1 VHGATGGGAGGK
13 VIEIHCVDAHD
24 SGAEVVVR
32 PGRAVVFVR
41 RTAPVWG
48 RRGRLDV
55 IITESSTLATRRAE
69 SVERGGQAGSPVE
82 YVRAL
87 DRGLAVLRAFDADHP
102 RRSLAD
108 VARAVGLAP
117 ATARRLLHTLQALDY
132 VDSDGQMW
140 WLRPRLLEL
149 GQAYLATTSVWDVV
163 RERLARLAEEVH
175 ETASAGVLDAEDVI
189 YVVRVPYR
197 RIMSM
202 NVEVGTRIPG
212 FASSMGRVM
221 LAELNEDELD
231 SILQRVEVRQIT
243 VRTVTSVVALRSL
256 LAQVRLQG
264 WCFME
269 QELEAGIQCVAA
281 PIHDATGRVIAA
293 ITVSSHTSRVSPQEV
308 QERLLPAL
316 LRAAQDIDEDLRRR
330 G

>member
-1 VHGATGGGAGGK
+1 MGIAGSSAVGVRDVHG
-13 VIEIHCVDAHD
+13 HHLQ
-24 SGAEVVVR
+24 
-32 PGRAVVFVR
+32 AVADDDR
-41 RTAPVWG
+41 QAAAP
-48 RRGRLDV
+48 
-55 IITESSTLATRRAE
+55 A
-69 SVERGGQAGSPVE
+69 E

-87 DRGLAVLRAFDADHP
+87 DRGLAVIRAFDADHP
-102 RRSLAD
+102 RRSLAE

-117 ATARRLLHTLQALDY
+117 ATARRLLHTLQSLDY
-132 VDSDGQMW
+132 VATDGQAW

-175 ETASAGVLDAEDVI
+175 ETASAGVLDGDDVI

-202 NVEVGTRIPG
+202 NVEVGTRIPA
-212 FASSMGRVM
+212 FASSMGRVL
-221 LAELNEDELD
+221 LAALD
-231 SILQRVEVRQIT
+231 DDAREAILQRVDLRPIT
-243 VRTVTSVVALRSL
+243 PRTVATVDALRGVV
-256 LAQVRLQG
+256 AQVRAQG

-281 PIHDATGRVIAA
+281 PVHDATGRVIAA
-293 ITVSSHTSRVSPQEV
+293 VTVSSHTSRLGPEEV
-308 QERLLPAL
+308 RGRLLPAL
-316 LRAAQDIDEDLRRR
+316 VRAAGDIDEDLRRR

>member
-1 VHGATGGGAGGK
+1 MGIAGSSAVGVRDVHG
-13 VIEIHCVDAHD
+13 HHLQ
-24 SGAEVVVR
+24 
-32 PGRAVVFVR
+32 AVADDDR
-41 RTAPVWG
+41 QAAAP
-48 RRGRLDV
+48 
-55 IITESSTLATRRAE
+55 A
-69 SVERGGQAGSPVE
+69 E

-87 DRGLAVLRAFDADHP
+87 DRGLAVIRAFDADHP
-102 RRSLAD
+102 RRSLAE

-132 VDSDGQMW
+132 VGTDGQTW

-175 ETASAGVLDAEDVI
+175 ETASAGVLDGDDVL

-202 NVEVGTRIPG
+202 NVEVGTRIPA
-212 FASSMGRVM
+212 FASSMGRVL
-221 LAELNEDELD
+221 LAALGDDAREA
-231 SILQRVEVRQIT
+231 ILQRVDLRPIT
-243 VRTVTSVVALRSL
+243 PRTVATVGALRDVV
-256 LAQVRLQG
+256 AQVRAQG

-281 PIHDATGRVIAA
+281 PVHDAAGRVTAA
-293 ITVSSHTSRVSPQEV
+293 VTVSSHTSRLGPDEV
-308 QERLLPAL
+308 RGRLLPAL
-316 LRAAQDIDEDLRRR
+316 LRAAGDIDEDLRRR

>member
-1 VHGATGGGAGGK
+1 MSIAGSSAVDVHDLHDRRPPAG
-13 VIEIHCVDAHD
+13 AHD
-24 SGAEVVVR
+24 DR
-32 PGRAVVFVR
+32 
-41 RTAPVWG
+41 
-48 RRGRLDV
+48 
-55 IITESSTLATRRAE
+55 
-69 SVERGGQAGSPVE
+69 QAASPIE

-87 DRGLAVLRAFDADHP
+87 DRGLAVIRAFDADHP
-102 RRSLAD
+102 RRSLAE

-117 ATARRLLHTLQALDY
+117 ATARRLLHTLQSLDY
-132 VDSDGQMW
+132 VATDGQAW

-175 ETASAGVLDAEDVI
+175 ETASAGVLDGDDVI

-202 NVEVGTRIPG
+202 NVEVGTRIPA
-212 FASSMGRVM
+212 FASSMGRVL
-221 LAELNEDELD
+221 LAALD
-231 SILQRVEVRQIT
+231 DDAREAILQRVDLRPIT
-243 VRTVTSVVALRSL
+243 PRTVATVDALRGVV
-256 LAQVRLQG
+256 AQVRAQG

-281 PIHDATGRVIAA
+281 PVHDATGRVIAA
-293 ITVSSHTSRVSPQEV
+293 VTVSSHTSRLGPEEV
-308 QERLLPAL
+308 RGRLLPAL
-316 LRAAQDIDEDLRRR
+316 VRAAGDIDEDLRRR

>member
-1 VHGATGGGAGGK
+1 MSIAGSSAVG
-13 VIEIHCVDAHD
+13 
-24 SGAEVVVR
+24 VR
-32 PGRAVVFVR
+32 GVPDPHLQAV
-41 RTAPVWG
+41 A
-48 RRGRLDV
+48 DDD
-55 IITESSTLATRRAE
+55 RRA
-69 SVERGGQAGSPVE
+69 AAPAE

-87 DRGLAVLRAFDADHP
+87 DRGLAVIRAFDADHP
-102 RRSLAD
+102 RRSLAE

-117 ATARRLLHTLQALDY
+117 ATARRLLHTLQSLDY
-132 VDSDGQMW
+132 VATDGQAW

-175 ETASAGVLDAEDVI
+175 ETASAGVLDGDDVI

-202 NVEVGTRIPG
+202 NVEVGTRIPA
-212 FASSMGRVM
+212 FASSMGRVL
-221 LAELNEDELD
+221 LAALD
-231 SILQRVEVRQIT
+231 DDAREAILQRVDLRPIT
-243 VRTVTSVVALRSL
+243 PRTVATVDALRGVV
-256 LAQVRLQG
+256 AQVRAQG

-281 PIHDATGRVIAA
+281 PVHDATGRVIAA
-293 ITVSSHTSRVSPQEV
+293 VTVSSHTSRLGPEEV
-308 QERLLPAL
+308 RGRLLPAL
-316 LRAAQDIDEDLRRR
+316 VRAAGDIDEDLRRR